1 MGLRVLFLTPSPI
14 EAANTRYRVSQFLPY
29 LKSRG
34 IECEIAPFIP
44 SELFRDLYRSGR
56 IAQKAAAIAR
66 SALRRLADVM
76 RARRVDVVCVSREAM
91 LFGPPVI
98 EWLVSAVARRPIVFD
113 FDDAVF
119 VSYVSPTYGRFASWL
134 KYPSKSSRI
143 LAMSSHITAGNEYLA
158 SYARR
163 HNGRVT
169 VLPTVV
175 DTERFASAESHS
187 SSNRYSVNGSDAS
200 ASTVSSVNGCDND
213 RDKAPVIG
221 WIGSHSTAQYLDL
234 IVPALQRLARRQRFI
249 FRVIGAGRDITIPG
263 VEVENLQWS
272 METEIQDFR
281 NLDVGVYPIRDDEW
295 ARGKCAFKAIQYMAA
310 GAPCVASPVGM
321 TTEVIRSGVNGFLAD
336 STDEWVDRLDRLLDD
351 GLLRERLA
359 SEGRQTVE
367 EKYSLKVHAPRLAKV
382 LEETANG
389 RAN

>member
-1 MGLRVLFLTPSPI
+1 MGLRVLFLTPNPI
-14 EAANTRYRVSQFLPY
+14 EAANTRYRIYQFLPY

-34 IECEIAPFIP
+34 IECEIAPFIS
-44 SELFRDLYRSGR
+44 SELFRDLYRRGR
-56 IAQKAAAIAR
+56 IVRKIAGIAR
-66 SALRRLADVM
+66 SALRRMSDVM

-91 LFGPPVI
+91 LFGPPVV
-98 EWLVSAVARRPIVFD
+98 EWLVDAVARRPIVFD

-143 LAMSSHITAGNEYLA
+143 LAMSAHITAGNEYLA

-163 HNGRVT
+163 HNRRVT

-175 DTERFASAESHS
+175 DTEVFAKTDRRPRSNGHS
-187 SSNRYSVNGSDAS
+187 INGQA
-200 ASTVSSVNGCDND
+200 VGPGVG
-213 RDKAPVIG
+213 PVIG

-234 IVPALQRLARRQRFI
+234 IAPALQRLARRQRFT
-249 FRVIGAGRDITIPG
+249 FRVIGAGRDVKIPG
-263 VEVENLQWS
+263 VEVENLPWA

-281 NLDVGVYPIRDDEW
+281 SLDIGVYPIRDDEW

-310 GAPCVASPVGM
+310 GVPCVASPVGM
-321 TTEVIRSGVNGFLAD
+321 TTEVIRSGANGFLAD
-336 STDEWVDRLDRLLDD
+336 STDEWVDRLDRLLED
-351 GLLRERLA
+351 GLLRERL
-359 SEGRQTVE
+359 SGEGRLTVE
-367 EKYSLKVHAPRLAKV
+367 EKYSLKVHAPRLANV
-382 LEETANG
+382 LEEAANG